1 MRGIFQRSAA
11 AGNPSAAGRG
21 PVPGGRA
28 ESGVGVGTGSREGVG
43 AGSGTGR
50 GEVLGGGGG
59 RRPGAVTGRGRGIG
73 IGIDRGTD
81 SGTSIR
87 TGIRWKLSTAIA
99 LVGAL
104 VAVALSLVVHNAAR
118 VSMLDNSRDLA
129 DERIQLAE
137 RMYGPGRPPSFGAKI
152 DDPSIPSDLM
162 VKVSEGRR
170 ATYVS
175 DSSNGVPDIWAAVP
189 LRNGQVLSWHERFT
203 DRNADVMKDLDQA
216 LIIGSIAVVFGGS
229 ALGVLIGG
237 QLSRRL
243 RKAAAAAN
251 RVAKGE
257 PDVRVRDAIG
267 GVVLDETDDLA
278 RAVDAM
284 ADALQQRIEAERRVT
299 ADIAHELRTPV
310 TGLLTAA
317 ELLPPGRPT
326 ELVRDRAQAMRTLVE
341 DVLEVA
347 RLDGASERAELQDL
361 MLGEFVARRIAAK
374 GADVEVRVVHESE
387 VTTDPRRLERVLLNL
402 LANAAARQAADR
414 GHRRGPGHPRPRP
427 RPRFP
432 REAPRR
438 GAEPLPHRQH
448 RPCGRRPRTGP
459 HHRRRPGPGARRT
472 ADLPQRTAR
481 RGPGERARRGRG
493 RGAVAAGTRTDEHGE
508 LSDAAGVREV
518 GGPRPG
524 PSSPPLSDRHR
535 ARRKAPGADNAGGLR
550 CEEFRGREGRPRG
563 QVRPARRAGPGVPRP
578 TRRPHRAW
586 ARPLP

>member
-1 MRGIFQRSAA
+1 MRGKFQRSAA

-28 ESGVGVGTGSREGVG
+28 EPGVGMSTGSREGVG
-43 AGSGTGR
+43 AGSDAGR

-59 RRPGAVTGRGRGIG
+59 RRPGAVKGRGIG

-162 VKVSEGRR
+162 VKVSQGRR

-402 LANAAARQAADR
+402 LANAARHGRPPIEVTVEGRVIRVRD
-414 GHRRGPGHPRPRP
+414 HGPGFPEKLLAEGPS
-427 RPRFP
+427 RF
-432 REAPRR
+432 
-438 GAEPLPHRQH
+438 
-448 RPCGRRPRTGP
+448 RTGSTDRAGDG
-459 HHRRRPGPGARRT
+459 HGLGLTIAAGQARVLGARLTFRNVRP
-472 ADLPQRTAR
+472 AGAPESVPA
-481 RGPGERARRGRG
+481 E
-493 RGAVAAGTRTDEHGE
+493 GAVAVLWLPEH
-508 LSDAAGVREV
+508 
-518 GGPRPG
+518 
-524 PSSPPLSDRHR
+524 
-535 ARRKAPGADNAGGLR
+535 APTNTGSHPML
-550 CEEFRGREGRPRG
+550 
-563 QVRPARRAGPGVPRP
+563 PASGK
-578 TRRPHRAW
+578 
-586 ARPLP
+586 